1 MLSISTDSFSATSCG
16 RSRREV
22 IDLLLLCAAMCPA
35 EALFE
40 VLVITSEHCEIVHD
54 VLYAGH
60 CLHREL
66 AHAVMVGTW

>member
-1 MLSISTDSFSATSCG
+1 
-16 RSRREV
+16 
-22 IDLLLLCAAMCPA
+22 MCPA

-66 AHAVMVGTW
+66 AHAVMVLGEWQLDVAGGENTLTNIKPCVGPLQPETG